1 MQNII
6 NFEEKMKEK
15 EEQVNVEG
23 VNFGL
28 KFISMP
34 SPLKDELTASYRDL
48 SIKLQT
54 IIDLLANGKELS
66 DKHQQVLEELKQEV
80 EVMASTD
87 KHYVGILEAARK
99 AGYYND

>member
-6 NFEEKMKEK
+6 NLEEKLKERN
-15 EEQVNVEG
+15 EQETVEN

-34 SPLKDELTASYRDL
+34 SSLKDNLAASYQDL
-48 SIKLQT
+48 STKLQT
-54 IIDLLANGKELS
+54 VIDLLSNGKDLS
-66 DKHQQVLEELKQEV
+66 EKHWQILNDLKREV
-80 EVMASTD
+80 EIMSSTD

-99 AGYYND
+99 AGYYDD

>member
-1 MQNII
+1 MEKII
-6 NFEEKMKEK
+6 NFEEKKKEQEK
-15 EEQVNVEG
+15 QETVEG

-34 SPLKDELTASYRDL
+34 SSLKDGLAASYRDL

-54 IIDLLANGKELS
+54 VIDLLSNGKDLS
-66 DKHQQVLEELKQEV
+66 EKHWQILEDLKKEV